1 MTDRDLMQQVLEAL
15 ESVTG
20 HFTRTP
26 STLRD
31 SEVRGEAHKAITA
44 LRERLTQPEQEPV
57 DSAEKAEAYLDAR
70 LWEFIDMAAAW
81 PEAKPDPRIWG
92 HVMVYAPK
100 QPSKPWVG
108 LTDEERHNIREWQEI
123 QKELGPVWAP
133 MMLYLYEA
141 IEAKLREKNT

>member
-1 MTDRDLMQQVLEAL
+1 
-15 ESVTG
+15 
-20 HFTRTP
+20 
-26 STLRD
+26 
-31 SEVRGEAHKAITA
+31 
-44 LRERLTQPEQEPV
+44 
-57 DSAEKAEAYLDAR
+57 LDAR

-108 LTDEERHNIREWQEI
+108 LTDEEISIIWRDIDGSE
-123 QKELGPVWAP
+123 G
-133 MMLYLYEA
+133 MLMRFAQA